1 MKFTKK
7 KQVSSPSPIKSH
19 SSFSIK
25 FIRSFFILFSL
36 SILISGP
43 LSSFKTYQLKKNL
56 DKEKI
61 EFSNSLNK
69 KLSEKNSTL
78 ASSDLFKQF
87 LNKFIDIYV
96 NVPVDQTKFEERS
109 SKLKEDYFSFSL
121 EDFKNSGTERKLI
134 SSTFYD
140 LNSSENIS
148 IARYLIS
155 YEIISP
161 KTKEPETTKIKDNK
175 EQRVNKK
182 NIDHV
187 SIKKN
192 TLLNIP
198 FNQNEDY
205 TFQITDHPYY
215 TNEPLLTNN
224 KKSKIELDITNF
236 KEINSKDEEK
246 VINFATSFLEK
257 YVSSTLEDMSYL
269 MKKPEI
275 LSGEFLINNPKIE
288 VYSKD
293 NKLFC
298 FINFEILD
306 KNTSMAHD
314 ESMTLFLKKRDNTYY
329 IEKLNHYL
337 GGI

>member
-1 MKFTKK
+1 MKFTKE
-7 KQVSSPSPIKSH
+7 KQLSSPSPIKSH

-36 SILISGP
+36 LIIISGP

-69 KLSEKNSTL
+69 KLSENNSTII
-78 ASSDLFKQF
+78 SSDLFKQF
-87 LNKFIDIYV
+87 LNKFIDTYI
-96 NVPVDQTKFEERS
+96 NVPVDQTQFEKRI

-140 LNSSENIS
+140 LSSSEDVS

-161 KTKEPETTKIKDNK
+161 ISKEPKTTKIQNSK
-175 EQRVNKK
+175 EKMVNEKH
-182 NIDHV
+182 IDHI
-187 SIKKN
+187 STKKN

-198 FNQNEDY
+198 FNQNEDH
-205 TFQITDHPYY
+205 TFQITAYPYF
-215 TNEPLLTNN
+215 TNEPLLTNSN
-224 KKSKIELDITNF
+224 KSKIELDTTNF
-236 KEINSKDEEK
+236 QEINPKDEEK

-275 LSGEFLINNPKIE
+275 LSGEFQINNPRIE

-293 NKLFC
+293 KKLLC